1 MKEIQPQI
9 GMGATIQHWSDR
21 TAVTIVQI
29 THNAR
34 RLVLQEDQATRLDNH
49 GMSESQEYSYQRDCN
64 GSYYIATKRKDGR
77 YRIRHTKQLVS
88 LGVRN
93 KYYDYS
99 F

>member
-1 MKEIQPQI
+1 MKTIEPQI

-34 RLVLQEDQATRLDNH
+34 RLVLQEDEATRLDNH
-49 GMSESQEYSYQRDCN
+49 GMSESQDYSYQRN
-64 GSYYIATKRKDGR
+64 TEGLLYVATIRKDGR
-77 YRIRHTKQLVS
+77 YRIRYTQQLVS

-93 KYYDYS
+93 FYYDYS
-99 F
+99 L